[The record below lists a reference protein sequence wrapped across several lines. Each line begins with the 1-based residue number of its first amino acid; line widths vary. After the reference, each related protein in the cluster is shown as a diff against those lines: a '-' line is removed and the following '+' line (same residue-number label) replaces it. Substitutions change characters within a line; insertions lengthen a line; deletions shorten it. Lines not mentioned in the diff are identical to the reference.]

1 MMVLRVQ
8 NWKPKAAALFD
19 VASSSHTYEEFA
31 KWIHD
36 FLDSRTLLACV
47 TEPCAESPP
56 EFVGN
61 AAGRWWRYAMCGEFS
76 ASDCICFHGS
86 CIAFLQS
93 MLSAPEAKGCMI
105 ETSYASPRRPPLSMA
120 PGVYSFKST
129 KTDAFKSA
137 AGYSSWV
144 WDASLRAFVSVVL
157 ELGCDTNREV
167 KIHRPSNQT
176 AWESRGVR
184 IVALHFGTRRTSD
197 MVNATE
203 YCSMEDV
210 EAAETTAL
218 DWVTPLLHTQRQVD
232 ECSDAYS
239 SELSRW
245 VENGVCSLCSNVAGK
260 EKIAVPGH
268 DHENSKLHR
277 SLCRWEAWKSIV
289 AMQGQEP
296 AASPASPP
304 AWALWPTKAFHGA
317 GGRERYRQWLHIKR
331 CLLVAELE
339 TMEKWNPEEAEAMAE
354 EDRNPE
360 ATASSASG
368 GGGGGGGGPV
378 QEETVEVVSHG
389 IASSASG
396 DGGGGGGGPVQEE
409 MVEMV
414 DRTVYGLVRS
424 ARGDGGGGGGGP
436 VKRTRVCT
444 GGPLS

>member
-1 MMVLRVQ
+1 MTVLRVQ
-8 NWKPKAAALFD
+8 YWKPRTAALFD
-19 VASSSHTYEEFA
+19 VASSSHTYDEFA
-31 KWIHD
+31 KWSHD
-36 FLDSRTLLACV
+36 FLVSRTLLACV

-129 KTDAFKSA
+129 KTDAFKFA

-218 DWVTPLLHTQRQVD
+218 DWATPLLQTQRQVD

-245 VENGVCSLCSNVAGK
+245 VENGVCSLCSNVLQV
-260 EKIAVPGH
+260 EKNAVPCH

-277 SLCRWEAWKSIV
+277 SLCRWEAWKTIV
-289 AMQGQEP
+289 DGHGKEP

-317 GGRERYRQWLHIKR
+317 GGRERYRQWLIIKR
-331 CLLVAELE
+331 CMLVEELE
-339 TMEKWNPEEAEAMAE
+339 TITMKKWNPDEAEAMAAD
-354 EDRNPE
+354 DRNPE

-378 QEETVEVVSHG
+378 QEETVEVVWHG

-409 MVEMV
+409 MV
-414 DRTVYGLVRS
+414 DRTLYGIVRS
-424 ARGDGGGGGGGP
+424 ASGDGGEGGGGP